1 MGHFRNGICHYG
13 PSFDDFWITLKRL
26 MKQTET
32 SARTPLMS
40 VLLEGNVSTG
50 KTAVAA
56 KLCFESGFPFVRMI
70 SADTMIGY
78 SEAQKCQM
86 LLRVFSDS
94 YKSPCSVIFI
104 DDIERIIDYSR
115 IGPRFSNTVLQTLL
129 VLIRKIPPES
139 SRLMIIATTSV
150 RSEMEDLSLVSS
162 FNVTLH
168 VSQLQSPK
176 EIAEVLK
183 MYGSTTA
190 PALSNSQVRGLATL
204 SHHIFKM
211 A

>member
-1 MGHFRNGICHYG
+1 
-13 PSFDDFWITLKRL
+13 
-26 MKQTET
+26 
-32 SARTPLMS
+32 
-40 VLLEGNVSTG
+40 
-50 KTAVAA
+50 
-56 KLCFESGFPFVRMI
+56 MI

-78 SEAQKCQM
+78 SEAQKCQT
-86 LLRVFSDS
+86 LLRVFTDS
-94 YKSPCSVIFI
+94 YKSPCSIIFI

-190 PALSNSQVRGLATL
+190 PALSNSQVPDLAIL
-204 SHHIFKM
+204 LHPIFKM
-211 A
+211 M